1 MNINLVKF
9 LDHERVSWYISSN
22 VERENVSKG
31 SSIFAQI
38 GNGLPQY
45 LFLATFQ
52 SGACFSQFTNLFET
66 LSGINLIFS
75 ASTIVAAF
83 ICCSLMNHDD
93 IALEIKG
100 V

>member
-1 MNINLVKF
+1 M
-9 LDHERVSWYISSN
+9 
-22 VERENVSKG
+22 ENVSKG
-31 SSIFAQI
+31 SSTFAQI
-38 GNGLPQY
+38 GKGLHQY

-52 SGACFSQFTNLFET
+52 SGACFNQFTNLFET
-66 LSGINLIFS
+66 LSGMNLIFS

-93 IALEIKG
+93 IAFEMSG